1 MQKRP
6 LKQAAFFAFVYLCC
20 MQTILNQQ
28 QIQQKI
34 TRLGHQLIEAAFG
47 QEVIYLGGIVGNGFQ
62 LAQLLAAVIAE
73 NSTLNVVCF
82 EIHLNKDEPWNA
94 PIAFSIDQKDLK
106 NSYIVLIDDVVN
118 SGKTMQYAL
127 LKFLE
132 QATKAIKTV
141 ALIDR
146 QHRRYPIK
154 TDFAGLSLSTTL
166 KNHVEVDFSPNDA
179 KVFLY

>member
-1 MQKRP
+1 
-6 LKQAAFFAFVYLCC
+6 
-20 MQTILNQQ
+20 MQTILSQQ

-34 TRLGHQLIEAAFG
+34 VRLGHQLIETAFD
-47 QEVIYLGGIVGNGFQ
+47 QKEIYLGGIVGNGYLLAQQ
-62 LAQLLAAVIAE
+62 LANVIAE
-73 NSTLNVVCF
+73 NSSLKVICF
-82 EIHLNKDEPWNA
+82 EIKLNKDEPWSE
-94 PIAFSIDQKDLK
+94 PISFSIDQKALK
-106 NSYIVLIDDVVN
+106 NAYIVLIDDVVN

-132 QATKAIKTV
+132 QATTAIKTV

-166 KNHVEVDFSPNDA
+166 KNHVEVDFNATDA

>member
-1 MQKRP
+1 
-6 LKQAAFFAFVYLCC
+6 
-20 MQTILNQQ
+20 MQTILDQQ

-34 TRLGHQLIEAAFG
+34 VRLGHQLIEAAFD
-47 QEVIYLGGIVGNGFQ
+47 QEIIYLGGIIGNGYV
-62 LAQLLAAVIAE
+62 LAQLLADVIAQ
-73 NSTLNVVCF
+73 NSALKVVCF
-82 EIHLNKDEPWNA
+82 EIKLNKDEPWSEA
-94 PIAFSIDQKDLK
+94 ITFSIDQKELK
-106 NSYIVLIDDVVN
+106 NSYIILIDDVVN

-166 KNHVEVDFSPNDA
+166 KNHVEVDFSASNA

>member
-1 MQKRP
+1 
-6 LKQAAFFAFVYLCC
+6 
-20 MQTILNQQ
+20 MQTILDQQ

-34 TRLGHQLIEAAFG
+34 TRLGHQLIEVAFD
-47 QEVIYLGGIVGNGFQ
+47 QEVIYLGGIVGNGYV
-62 LAQLLAAVIAE
+62 LAQLLADVIAQ
-73 NSTLNVVCF
+73 NSARRVVCF
-82 EIHLNKDEPWNA
+82 EIKLNKDEPWSEA
-94 PIAFSIDQKDLK
+94 ITFSIDQKDLK

-166 KNHVEVDFSPNDA
+166 KNHVEVDFNKSNA

>member
-1 MQKRP
+1 
-6 LKQAAFFAFVYLCC
+6 
-20 MQTILNQQ
+20 MQTILDQQ

-34 TRLGHQLIEAAFG
+34 VRLGHQLIEVAFD
-47 QEVIYLGGIVGNGFQ
+47 QEIIYLGGIIGNGYI
-62 LAQLLAAVIAE
+62 LAKLLADVIAQ
-73 NSTLNVVCF
+73 NSSLQVICF
-82 EIHLNKDEPWNA
+82 EIKLNKDEPWSE
-94 PIAFSIDQKDLK
+94 PITFSIEQKELK

-166 KNHVEVDFSPNDA
+166 KNHVEVDFTKSNE

>member
-1 MQKRP
+1 
-6 LKQAAFFAFVYLCC
+6 LK
-20 MQTILNQQ
+20 
-28 QIQQKI
+28 
-34 TRLGHQLIEAAFG
+34 
-47 QEVIYLGGIVGNGFQ
+47 
-62 LAQLLAAVIAE
+62 
-73 NSTLNVVCF
+73 VVNF
-82 EIHLNKDEPWNA
+82 EIKLHKDEPWTE
-94 PIAFSIDQKDLK
+94 PITFSIDQKDLK
-106 NSYIVLIDDVVN
+106 NSYIVLVDDVVN

-166 KNHVEVDFSPNDA
+166 KNHVEVELGPTGS

>member
-1 MQKRP
+1 
-6 LKQAAFFAFVYLCC
+6 
-20 MQTILNQQ
+20 MQTILDQQ

-34 TRLGHQLIEAAFG
+34 TRLGHQLIEVALD
-47 QEVIYLGGIVGNGFQ
+47 QEVIYLGGIVGNGYV
-62 LAQLLAAVIAE
+62 LAQLLADVIAQ
-73 NSTLNVVCF
+73 NSALRVVCF
-82 EIHLNKDEPWNA
+82 EIKLNKDEPWSEA
-94 PIAFSIDQKDLK
+94 ITFSIDQKDLK

-166 KNHVEVDFSPNDA
+166 KNHVEVDFNKSNA

>member
-1 MQKRP
+1 
-6 LKQAAFFAFVYLCC
+6 
-20 MQTILNQQ
+20 MQTILDQQ

-34 TRLGHQLIEAAFG
+34 VRLGHQLIEAAFD
-47 QEVIYLGGIVGNGFQ
+47 QEIIYLGGIIGNGYV
-62 LAQLLAAVIAE
+62 LAQLLADVIAQ
-73 NSTLNVVCF
+73 NSALKVVCF
-82 EIHLNKDEPWNA
+82 EIKLNKDEPWSE
-94 PIAFSIDQKDLK
+94 PIAFSIDQKELK
-106 NSYIVLIDDVVN
+106 NSYIILIDDVVN

-166 KNHVEVDFSPNDA
+166 KNHVEVDFSASNA

>member
-1 MQKRP
+1 
-6 LKQAAFFAFVYLCC
+6 
-20 MQTILNQQ
+20 MQTILDQQ

-34 TRLGHQLIEAAFG
+34 TRLGHQLIEVAFD
-47 QEVIYLGGIVGNGFQ
+47 QDVIYLGGIVGNGYV
-62 LAQLLAAVIAE
+62 LAQLLADVIAQ
-73 NSTLNVVCF
+73 NSALRVVCF
-82 EIHLNKDEPWNA
+82 EIKLNKDEPWSEA
-94 PIAFSIDQKDLK
+94 ITFSIDQKDLK

-166 KNHVEVDFSPNDA
+166 KNHVEVDFNKSNA

>member
-1 MQKRP
+1 
-6 LKQAAFFAFVYLCC
+6 
-20 MQTILNQQ
+20 MQTILDQQ

-34 TRLGHQLIEAAFG
+34 TRLGHQLIEVAFD
-47 QEVIYLGGIVGNGFQ
+47 QEVIYLGGIVGNGYVQ
-62 LAQLLAAVIAE
+62 AQLLADVIAQ
-73 NSTLNVVCF
+73 NSALRVVCF
-82 EIHLNKDEPWNA
+82 EIKLNKDEPWSEA
-94 PIAFSIDQKDLK
+94 ITFSIDQKDLK

-166 KNHVEVDFSPNDA
+166 KNHVEVDFNKSNA

>member
-1 MQKRP
+1 
-6 LKQAAFFAFVYLCC
+6 
-20 MQTILNQQ
+20 MQTILDQQ

-34 TRLGHQLIEAAFG
+34 TRLGHQLIEVAFD
-47 QEVIYLGGIVGNGFQ
+47 QEVIYLGGSVGNGYV
-62 LAQLLAAVIAE
+62 LAQLLADVIAQ
-73 NSTLNVVCF
+73 NSALRVVCF
-82 EIHLNKDEPWNA
+82 EIKLNKDEPWSEA
-94 PIAFSIDQKDLK
+94 ITFSIDQKDLK

-166 KNHVEVDFSPNDA
+166 KNHVEVDFNKSNA

>member
-1 MQKRP
+1 M
-6 LKQAAFFAFVYLCC
+6 FAYLCS
-20 MQTILNQQ
+20 MQTILDQQ

-34 TRLGHQLIEAAFG
+34 VRLGHQLIEAAFD
-47 QEVIYLGGIVGNGFQ
+47 QEIIYLGGIIGNGYV
-62 LAQLLAAVIAE
+62 LAQLLADVIAQ
-73 NSTLNVVCF
+73 NSALKVVCF
-82 EIHLNKDEPWNA
+82 EIKLNKDEPWSEA
-94 PIAFSIDQKDLK
+94 ITFSIDQKELK
-106 NSYIVLIDDVVN
+106 NSYIILIDDVVN

-166 KNHVEVDFSPNDA
+166 KNHVEVDFSASNA

>member
-1 MQKRP
+1 
-6 LKQAAFFAFVYLCC
+6 

-28 QIQQKI
+28 QIEQKI
-34 TRLGHQLIEAAFG
+34 IRLGHQLIEDAFD
-47 QEVIYLGGIVGNGFQ
+47 QDQIYIGGIVGNGFTFAQQ
-62 LAQLLAAVIAE
+62 LAEVITQ
-73 NSTLNVVCF
+73 NSNIQIVCF
-82 EIHLNKDEPWNA
+82 EIKLNKDEPWNH
-94 PIAFSIDQKDLK
+94 PIEFSIEHKRLK
-106 NSYIVLIDDVVN
+106 NSYIILVDDVVN

-166 KNHVEVDFSPNDA
+166 KNHVEVDLSEQNA

>member
-1 MQKRP
+1 M
-6 LKQAAFFAFVYLCC
+6 FVYLCS
-20 MQTILNQQ
+20 MQTILDQQ

-34 TRLGHQLIEAAFG
+34 TRLGHQLIEVAFD
-47 QEVIYLGGIVGNGFQ
+47 QEVIYLGGIVGNGYV
-62 LAQLLAAVIAE
+62 LAQLLADVIAQ
-73 NSTLNVVCF
+73 NSALRVVCF
-82 EIHLNKDEPWNA
+82 EIKLNKDEPWSEA
-94 PIAFSIDQKDLK
+94 ITFSIDQKDLK

-166 KNHVEVDFSPNDA
+166 KNHVEVDFNKSNA

>member
-1 MQKRP
+1 
-6 LKQAAFFAFVYLCC
+6 
-20 MQTILNQQ
+20 MQTILDQQ

-34 TRLGHQLIEAAFG
+34 TRLGHQLIEVAFD
-47 QEVIYLGGIVGNGFQ
+47 QEVIYLGGIVGNGYV
-62 LAQLLAAVIAE
+62 LAQLLADVIAQ
-73 NSTLNVVCF
+73 NSALRVVCF
-82 EIHLNKDEPWNA
+82 EIKLNKDEPWSEV
-94 PIAFSIDQKDLK
+94 ITFSIDQKDLK

-166 KNHVEVDFSPNDA
+166 KNHVEVDFNKSNA

>member
-1 MQKRP
+1 V
-6 LKQAAFFAFVYLCC
+6 FAYLCS
-20 MQTILNQQ
+20 MQTILDQQ

-34 TRLGHQLIEAAFG
+34 VRLGHQLIEAAFD
-47 QEVIYLGGIVGNGFQ
+47 QEIIYLGGIIGNGYV
-62 LAQLLAAVIAE
+62 LAQLLADVIAQ
-73 NSTLNVVCF
+73 NSALKVVCF
-82 EIHLNKDEPWNA
+82 EIKLNKDEPWSE
-94 PIAFSIDQKDLK
+94 PIAFSIDQKELK
-106 NSYIVLIDDVVN
+106 NSYIILIDDVVN

-166 KNHVEVDFSPNDA
+166 KNHVEVDFSASNA

>member
-1 MQKRP
+1 
-6 LKQAAFFAFVYLCC
+6 

-34 TRLGHQLIEAAFG
+34 VRLGHQLIETAFD
-47 QEVIYLGGIVGNGFQ
+47 QNVLYIGGIVGNGYV
-62 LAQLLAAVIAE
+62 LAQLICDVILE
-73 NSTLNVVCF
+73 NSKLQVVCF
-82 EIHLNKDEPWNA
+82 EIQLNKDEPWSE
-94 PIAFSIDQKDLK
+94 PITFSIAQKELK
-106 NSYIVLIDDVVN
+106 NSYIVLVDDVVN

-166 KNHVEVDFSPNDA
+166 KNHVEVDLSPAEA

>member
-1 MQKRP
+1 
-6 LKQAAFFAFVYLCC
+6 
-20 MQTILNQQ
+20 MQTILDQQ

-34 TRLGHQLIEAAFG
+34 TRLGHQLIEVAFD
-47 QEVIYLGGIVGNGFQ
+47 QEVIYLGGIVGNGYV
-62 LAQLLAAVIAE
+62 LAQLLADVIAQ
-73 NSTLNVVCF
+73 NSALRVVCF
-82 EIHLNKDEPWNA
+82 EIKLNKDEPWSEA
-94 PIAFSIDQKDLK
+94 ITFSIDQKDLK

-132 QATKAIKTV
+132 QATKAIKTG

-166 KNHVEVDFSPNDA
+166 KNHVEVDFNKSNA

>member
-1 MQKRP
+1 
-6 LKQAAFFAFVYLCC
+6 

-34 TRLGHQLIEAAFG
+34 VRLGHQLIEAAFD
-47 QEVIYLGGIVGNGFQ
+47 QQCIYVGGIVGNGYV
-62 LAQLLAAVIAE
+62 LAQLLADVIAQ
-73 NSTLNVVCF
+73 NSALQVVCF
-82 EIHLNKDEPWNA
+82 EVRLNKDEPWSEA
-94 PIAFSIDQKDLK
+94 ITFSIEQKELK
-106 NSYIVLIDDVVN
+106 NSYIILVDDVVN

-132 QATKAIKTV
+132 HATKAIKTV
-141 ALIDR
+141 SLIDR

-166 KNHVEVDFSPNDA
+166 KNHVEVDFTANDA

>member
-1 MQKRP
+1 
-6 LKQAAFFAFVYLCC
+6 
-20 MQTILNQQ
+20 MQTILDQQ

-34 TRLGHQLIEAAFG
+34 TRLGHQLIEVAFD
-47 QEVIYLGGIVGNGFQ
+47 QEVIYLGGIVGNGYV
-62 LAQLLAAVIAE
+62 LAQLLADVIAQ
-73 NSTLNVVCF
+73 NSALRVVCF
-82 EIHLNKDEPWNA
+82 EIKLNKDEPWSEA
-94 PIAFSIDQKDLK
+94 ITFSIDQKDLK
-106 NSYIVLIDDVVN
+106 ISYIVLIDDVVN

-166 KNHVEVDFSPNDA
+166 KNHVEVDFNKSNA

>member
-1 MQKRP
+1 
-6 LKQAAFFAFVYLCC
+6 
-20 MQTILNQQ
+20 MQTILDQQ

-34 TRLGHQLIEAAFG
+34 TRLGHQLIEVAFD
-47 QEVIYLGGIVGNGFQ
+47 QEVIYLGGIVGNGYV
-62 LAQLLAAVIAE
+62 LAQLLADVIAQ
-73 NSTLNVVCF
+73 NSALRVVCF
-82 EIHLNKDEPWNA
+82 EIKLNKDEPWSEA
-94 PIAFSIDQKDLK
+94 ITFSIDQKDLK
-106 NSYIVLIDDVVN
+106 YSYIILIDDVVN

-166 KNHVEVDFSPNDA
+166 KNHVEVDFNKSNA

>member
-1 MQKRP
+1 M
-6 LKQAAFFAFVYLCC
+6 LIFVLCKQYS
-20 MQTILNQQ
+20 ISSKYN
-28 QIQQKI
+28 KKSSDW
-34 TRLGHQLIEAAFG
+34 
-47 QEVIYLGGIVGNGFQ
+47 GISSSKLHSGNGFV
-62 LAQLLAAVIAE
+62 LAQLLADVIAQ
-73 NSTLNVVCF
+73 NSALEVISF
-82 EIHLNKDEPWNA
+82 EIKLNKDEPWSEQ
-94 PIAFSIDQKDLK
+94 ISFSIDQKELK

-166 KNHVEVDFSPNDA
+166 KNHVEVDLSPTDA

>member
-1 MQKRP
+1 
-6 LKQAAFFAFVYLCC
+6 

-34 TRLGHQLIEAAFG
+34 VRLGHQLIEEAFD
-47 QEVIYLGGIVGNGFQ
+47 QQCIYVGGIVGNGYV
-62 LAQLLAAVIAE
+62 LAQLLADVIAQ
-73 NSTLNVVCF
+73 NSALQVVCF
-82 EIHLNKDEPWNA
+82 EVRLNKDEPWSEA
-94 PIAFSIDQKDLK
+94 ITFSIEQKELK
-106 NSYIVLIDDVVN
+106 NSYIILVDDVVN

-132 QATKAIKTV
+132 HATKAIKTV
-141 ALIDR
+141 SLIDR

-166 KNHVEVDFSPNDA
+166 KNHVEVDLTANDA

>member
-1 MQKRP
+1 
-6 LKQAAFFAFVYLCC
+6 

-34 TRLGHQLIEAAFG
+34 VRLGHQLIEAAFD
-47 QEVIYLGGIVGNGFQ
+47 QQCIYVGGIVGNGYV
-62 LAQLLAAVIAE
+62 LAQLLADVITK
-73 NSTLNVVCF
+73 NSALQVVCF
-82 EIHLNKDEPWNA
+82 EVRLNKDEPWSEA
-94 PIAFSIDQKDLK
+94 ITFSIEQKELK
-106 NSYIVLIDDVVN
+106 NSYIILVDDVVN

-132 QATKAIKTV
+132 HATKAIKTV
-141 ALIDR
+141 SLIDR

-166 KNHVEVDFSPNDA
+166 KNHVEVDFTANDA

>member
-1 MQKRP
+1 M
-6 LKQAAFFAFVYLCC
+6 AFLLFAYLCY

-28 QIQQKI
+28 QIDQKI
-34 TRLGHQLIEAAFG
+34 VRLGHQLIEAAFD
-47 QEVIYLGGIVGNGFQ
+47 QEVIYLGGIVGNGYV
-62 LAQLLAAVIAE
+62 LAQLLAQVIAQ
-73 NSTLNVVCF
+73 NSSLKVVSF
-82 EIHLNKDEPWNA
+82 EIKLHKDEPWSE
-94 PIAFSIDQKDLK
+94 PITFSIAQKELK

-166 KNHVEVDFSPNDA
+166 KNHVEVELSPNNA

>member
-1 MQKRP
+1 
-6 LKQAAFFAFVYLCC
+6 

-34 TRLGHQLIEAAFG
+34 VRLGHQLIETAFD
-47 QEVIYLGGIVGNGFQ
+47 QNVLYIGGIVGNGYV
-62 LAQLLAAVIAE
+62 LAQLICDVILE
-73 NSTLNVVCF
+73 NSKLQVVCF
-82 EIHLNKDEPWNA
+82 EIQLNKDEPWSE
-94 PIAFSIDQKDLK
+94 PITFSIAQKELK
-106 NSYIVLIDDVVN
+106 NSYIVLVDDVVN

-166 KNHVEVDFSPNDA
+166 KNHVEVDLSPEKA

>member
-1 MQKRP
+1 M
-6 LKQAAFFAFVYLCC
+6 AFFVIVYLCS
-20 MQTILNQQ
+20 MQTILDKK
-28 QIQQKI
+28 QIEQKI
-34 TRLGHQLIEAAFG
+34 IRLGHQLIEEAFD
-47 QEVIYLGGIVGNGFQ
+47 QEEIYLGGIIGNGYIFAQ
-62 LAQLLAAVIAE
+62 KLAKVIQQ
-73 NSTLNVVCF
+73 NSNLKIVCF
-82 EIHLNKDEPWNA
+82 EIKINKDEPWSET
-94 PIAFSIDQKDLK
+94 IQFSIDQKLLK
-106 NSYIVLIDDVVN
+106 NSYVILVDDVVN

-154 TDFAGLSLSTTL
+154 TDFTGLSLSTTL
-166 KNHVEVDFSPNDA
+166 KNHVEVDFNLKDP

>member
-1 MQKRP
+1 
-6 LKQAAFFAFVYLCC
+6 
-20 MQTILNQQ
+20 MQTILDQQ

-34 TRLGHQLIEAAFG
+34 VRLGHQLIEAAFD
-47 QEVIYLGGIVGNGFQ
+47 QEIIYLGGIIGNGYV
-62 LAQLLAAVIAE
+62 LAQLLADVIAQ
-73 NSTLNVVCF
+73 NSALKVVCF
-82 EIHLNKDEPWNA
+82 EIKLNKDEPWSE
-94 PIAFSIDQKDLK
+94 PITFSIDQKELK
-106 NSYIVLIDDVVN
+106 NSYIILIDDVVN

-166 KNHVEVDFSPNDA
+166 KNHVEVDFSASNA

>member
-1 MQKRP
+1 
-6 LKQAAFFAFVYLCC
+6 
-20 MQTILNQQ
+20 MQTILDQQ

-34 TRLGHQLIEAAFG
+34 TRLGHQLIEVTFD
-47 QEVIYLGGIVGNGFQ
+47 QEVIYLGGIVGNGYV
-62 LAQLLAAVIAE
+62 LAQLLADVIAQ
-73 NSTLNVVCF
+73 NSALRVVCF
-82 EIHLNKDEPWNA
+82 EIKLNKDEPWSEA
-94 PIAFSIDQKDLK
+94 ITFSIDQKDLK

-166 KNHVEVDFSPNDA
+166 KNHVEVDFNKSNA

>member
-1 MQKRP
+1 
-6 LKQAAFFAFVYLCC
+6 
-20 MQTILNQQ
+20 MQTILDQQ

-34 TRLGHQLIEAAFG
+34 VRLGHQLIEAAFD
-47 QEVIYLGGIVGNGFQ
+47 QEIIYLGGIIGNGYV
-62 LAQLLAAVIAE
+62 LAQLLADVIAQ
-73 NSTLNVVCF
+73 NSALKVVCF
-82 EIHLNKDEPWNA
+82 EIKLNKDEPWSEA
-94 PIAFSIDQKDLK
+94 ITFSIDQKELK
-106 NSYIVLIDDVVN
+106 NSYIILIDDVVN

-132 QATKAIKTV
+132 HATKDIKTV

-166 KNHVEVDFSPNDA
+166 KNHVEVDFSASNA

>member
-1 MQKRP
+1 
-6 LKQAAFFAFVYLCC
+6 

-34 TRLGHQLIEAAFG
+34 TRLGHQLIEVAFD
-47 QEVIYLGGIVGNGFQ
+47 QEVIYLGGIVGNGYV
-62 LAQLLAAVIAE
+62 LAQLLAAVIAQ
-73 NSTLNVVCF
+73 NSALKVVCF
-82 EIHLNKDEPWNA
+82 EIRLNKDEPWNEG
-94 PIAFSIDQKDLK
+94 ITFSIDQKDLK

-141 ALIDR
+141 DLIDR

-166 KNHVEVDFSPNDA
+166 KNHVEVDLSPTDG

>member
-1 MQKRP
+1 M
-6 LKQAAFFAFVYLCC
+6 AFFVFVYLCC

-28 QIQQKI
+28 QIEQKI
-34 TRLGHQLIEAAFG
+34 IRLGHQLIEDAFD
-47 QEVIYLGGIVGNGFQ
+47 QDKIYIGGIVGNGFTFAQQ
-62 LAQLLAAVIAE
+62 LAEVITQ
-73 NSTLNVVCF
+73 NSNIQIVCF
-82 EIHLNKDEPWNA
+82 EIKLNKDEPWNH
-94 PIAFSIDQKDLK
+94 PIEFSIEHKRLK
-106 NSYIVLIDDVVN
+106 NSYIILVDDVVN

-166 KNHVEVDFSPNDA
+166 KNHVEVDLSEQNA

>member
-1 MQKRP
+1 
-6 LKQAAFFAFVYLCC
+6 

-34 TRLGHQLIEAAFG
+34 VRLGHQLIEAAFD
-47 QEVIYLGGIVGNGFQ
+47 QQCIYVGGIVGNGYV
-62 LAQLLAAVIAE
+62 LAQLLADVIAQ
-73 NSTLNVVCF
+73 NSTLQGVCF
-82 EIHLNKDEPWNA
+82 EVSLNKDEPWSEA
-94 PIAFSIDQKDLK
+94 ITCSIEQKELK
-106 NSYIVLIDDVVN
+106 NSYIILVDDVVN

-132 QATKAIKTV
+132 HATKAIKTV
-141 ALIDR
+141 SLIDR

-166 KNHVEVDFSPNDA
+166 KNNVEVDFTAPA
-179 KVFLY
+179 AQVFLY

>member
-1 MQKRP
+1 V
-6 LKQAAFFAFVYLCC
+6 FVYLCS
-20 MQTILNQQ
+20 MQTILDQQ

-34 TRLGHQLIEAAFG
+34 TRLGHQLIEVAFD
-47 QEVIYLGGIVGNGFQ
+47 QEVIYLGGIVGNGYV
-62 LAQLLAAVIAE
+62 LAQLLADVIAQ
-73 NSTLNVVCF
+73 NSALRVVCF
-82 EIHLNKDEPWNA
+82 EIKLNKDEPWSEA
-94 PIAFSIDQKDLK
+94 ITFSIDQKDLK

-166 KNHVEVDFSPNDA
+166 KNHVEVDFNKSNA